1 MMEKVHK
8 NNKNPFKNFLYSQK
22 YFLKLIYKEHPK
34 SLIFFFLFSLLS
46 ALISPSLITL
56 NKYTIDSITEI
67 KSNPDIL
74 KNVILLLIITFL
86 LQYLSAVL
94 DNLDVYIFTRIT
106 QTVNYVLKKI
116 TIEKLIKIPLEK
128 FENNRFFD
136 TINLAN
142 TAISGNG
149 VKVISSV
156 IGIITN
162 LVSLIGI
169 FGILLSI
176 HWSMPIALFLSTL
189 PGIILI
195 FIAKSKNYKMNV
207 NTSPIERELGF
218 TDSLFIN
225 KSSIKE
231 IKIYNLG
238 TYLINRWSGLYKRI
252 QKQNLD
258 LAGWEARTK
267 SLAAVFLQITSLGVS
282 LLLINQISHNV
293 LSIGD
298 YVALLGAVTT
308 VQILFSSIGGNLG
321 SIFETA
327 IFNNALMELL
337 EYEVKNE
344 TGYEKVRVE
353 EVEGLRLENVSFS
366 YPGTDTMV
374 LDNICMEIN
383 KGENISIVGYNGS
396 GKTTLIKCLIG
407 LYEVNQGDVYI
418 NEINLKEINKESFY
432 QRVSAIFQDFFK
444 YKYSV
449 RENVAFGDLEKLQ
462 NDKEIYRLLENVGL
476 SEKIKNFESKLETYL
491 TREIPDGSDLSGG
504 EWQRIA
510 IARGFLKDCDLII
523 LDEPTAAV
531 DPIMELEIFELFNSL
546 SKNKTTLTISHRLGP
561 TKFSDRIIVMD
572 KGRIVE
578 EGSFH
583 SLMEQKGLYYQ
594 MYQSQSNWYKE
605 ENKLFEV

>member
-1 MMEKVHK
+1 MEKVHK

-94 DNLDVYIFTRIT
+94 DNLDIYIFTRIT

>member
-1 MMEKVHK
+1 M
-8 NNKNPFKNFLYSQK
+8 
-22 YFLKLIYKEHPK
+22 
-34 SLIFFFLFSLLS
+34 
-46 ALISPSLITL
+46 
-56 NKYTIDSITEI
+56 
-67 KSNPDIL
+67 
-74 KNVILLLIITFL
+74 
-86 LQYLSAVL
+86 
-94 DNLDVYIFTRIT
+94 
-106 QTVNYVLKKI
+106 
-116 TIEKLIKIPLEK
+116 
-128 FENNRFFD
+128 
-136 TINLAN
+136 
-142 TAISGNG
+142 
-149 VKVISSV
+149 
-156 IGIITN
+156 
-162 LVSLIGI
+162 
-169 FGILLSI
+169 
-176 HWSMPIALFLSTL
+176 
-189 PGIILI
+189 
-195 FIAKSKNYKMNV
+195 
-207 NTSPIERELGF
+207 
-218 TDSLFIN
+218 
-225 KSSIKE
+225 
-231 IKIYNLG
+231 
-238 TYLINRWSGLYKRI
+238 
-252 QKQNLD
+252 
-258 LAGWEARTK
+258 
-267 SLAAVFLQITSLGVS
+267 
-282 LLLINQISHNV
+282 LLINQISHNV

-462 NDKEIYRLLENVGL
+462 NDKEIYRSLENVGL

>member
-94 DNLDVYIFTRIT
+94 DNLDIYIFTRIT

-116 TIEKLIKIPLEK
+116 TIEKLIKMPLEK

>member
-1 MMEKVHK
+1 M
-8 NNKNPFKNFLYSQK
+8 
-22 YFLKLIYKEHPK
+22 
-34 SLIFFFLFSLLS
+34 
-46 ALISPSLITL
+46 
-56 NKYTIDSITEI
+56 
-67 KSNPDIL
+67 
-74 KNVILLLIITFL
+74 IITFL

-94 DNLDVYIFTRIT
+94 DNLDIYIFTRIT

-462 NDKEIYRLLENVGL
+462 NDKEIYRSLENVGL

>member
-94 DNLDVYIFTRIT
+94 DNLDIYIFTRIT

-267 SLAAVFLQITSLGVS
+267 SLATVFLQITSLGVS

-462 NDKEIYRLLENVGL
+462 NDKEIYRSLENVGL

>member
-94 DNLDVYIFTRIT
+94 DNLDIYIFTRIT

-252 QKQNLD
+252 QKQSLD

>member
-94 DNLDVYIFTRIT
+94 DNLDIYIFTRIT

>member
-1 MMEKVHK
+1 MSQIERK
-8 NNKNPFKNFLYSQK
+8 NNSNPLKKFLYSQK
-22 YFLKLIYKEHPK
+22 YFLKLIYREHPK
-34 SLIFFFLFSLLS
+34 SLIFFFLLSLMSGLI
-46 ALISPSLITL
+46 APTLISL
-56 NKYTIDSITEI
+56 NKHTIDSITEI
-67 KSNPDIL
+67 KSNPDIM
-74 KNVILLLIITFL
+74 KFVILLLIITFF
-86 LQYLSAVL
+86 LQYLSAII
-94 DNLDVYIFTRIT
+94 DNIDIYIFARIT

-116 TIEKLIKIPLEK
+116 TIEKLTTIPLEK
-128 FENNRFFD
+128 FENSNFFD

-156 IGIITN
+156 IGILTN

-176 HWSMPIALFLSTL
+176 HWSMPIALFVSTL

-195 FIAKSKNYKMNV
+195 FIAKSKNYKMNIS
-207 NTSPIERELGF
+207 TSPLERELAF
-218 TDSLFIN
+218 TDSLFTN
-225 KSSIKE
+225 KSSLKE

-238 TYLINRWSGLYKRI
+238 EYLISKWSDLYKCI
-252 QKQNLD
+252 QKQNLN

-267 SLAAVFLQITSLGVS
+267 SLAAVFLQLTSLGVS

-308 VQILFSSIGGNLG
+308 VQVLFSSIGGNLG

-337 EYEVKNE
+337 EYEVKSQTTNE
-344 TGYEKVRVE
+344 TNQIE
-353 EVEGLRLENVSFS
+353 EIKSLRLDNVSFA
-366 YPGTDTMV
+366 YPGTELLV
-374 LDNICMEIN
+374 LNDISLTIN
-383 KGENISIVGYNGS
+383 KGENVSIVGYNGS
-396 GKTTLIKCLIG
+396 GKTTLVKCLIG
-407 LYEVNQGDVYI
+407 LYGVNKGDVYVNDI
-418 NEINLKEINKESFY
+418 NINRINKEKFY
-432 QRVSAIFQDFFK
+432 ERVSAIFQDFFK

-462 NDKEIYRLLENVGL
+462 NDKEIFKLLKNVGI
-476 SEKIKNFESKLETYL
+476 SGKIKSFDEKLETYL
-491 TREIPDGSDLSGG
+491 TREIPDGRDLSGG

-510 IARGFLKDCDLII
+510 IARGFLKDSDLII

-531 DPIMELEIFELFNSL
+531 DPIMELEIFDLFNRL
-546 SKNKTTLTISHRLGP
+546 SENKTTITISHRLGP

-583 SLMEQKGLYYQ
+583 SLMEQKGLYYR
-594 MYQSQSNWYKE
+594 MYQSQSNWYNE
-605 ENKLFEV
+605 EIGLIEV

>member
-94 DNLDVYIFTRIT
+94 DNLDIYIFTRIT

-267 SLAAVFLQITSLGVS
+267 SLAKL
-282 LLLINQISHNV
+282 
-293 LSIGD
+293 
-298 YVALLGAVTT
+298 
-308 VQILFSSIGGNLG
+308 
-321 SIFETA
+321 
-327 IFNNALMELL
+327 
-337 EYEVKNE
+337 
-344 TGYEKVRVE
+344 
-353 EVEGLRLENVSFS
+353 
-366 YPGTDTMV
+366 
-374 LDNICMEIN
+374 C
-383 KGENISIVGYNGS
+383 
-396 GKTTLIKCLIG
+396 
-407 LYEVNQGDVYI
+407 
-418 NEINLKEINKESFY
+418 FY
-432 QRVSAIFQDFFK
+432 R
-444 YKYSV
+444 
-449 RENVAFGDLEKLQ
+449 
-462 NDKEIYRLLENVGL
+462 
-476 SEKIKNFESKLETYL
+476 
-491 TREIPDGSDLSGG
+491 
-504 EWQRIA
+504 
-510 IARGFLKDCDLII
+510 
-523 LDEPTAAV
+523 
-531 DPIMELEIFELFNSL
+531 
-546 SKNKTTLTISHRLGP
+546 
-561 TKFSDRIIVMD
+561 
-572 KGRIVE
+572 
-578 EGSFH
+578 
-583 SLMEQKGLYYQ
+583 
-594 MYQSQSNWYKE
+594 
-605 ENKLFEV
+605 

>member
-94 DNLDVYIFTRIT
+94 DNLDIYIFTRIT

-462 NDKEIYRLLENVGL
+462 NDKEIYRSLENVGL